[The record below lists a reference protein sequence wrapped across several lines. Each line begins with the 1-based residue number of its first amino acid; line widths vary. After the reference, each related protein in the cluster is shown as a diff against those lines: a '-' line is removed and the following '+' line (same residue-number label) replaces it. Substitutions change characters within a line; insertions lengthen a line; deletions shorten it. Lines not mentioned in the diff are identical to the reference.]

1 MGENSDNGPRRGS
14 DDNPLNQYLAAIEPL
29 RTGDRSDLASSGT
42 ALDQLLQH
50 AAMILEEHAP
60 VVLAHAVLLDDEI
73 ARRNPQAI
81 RASVLRIAQAL
92 KLPGSPPEL
101 RAQALDALALD
112 LSWLGRHAEAL
123 APAEQAVDIYRRLAE
138 DNPAAYLPNLAGSLT
153 NLGASLWELGRRG
166 DALAPTEGGV
176 RFWRRLAD
184 ENPAAHLPDLAMSLT
199 NLGSLLSELG
209 RRGDALA
216 PTAQAV
222 DIRRQLANEN
232 PAAHLPNLAIALTNL
247 GTRLS
252 ELGRH
257 SEALAPTQEA
267 VDIYWQLANENPAAY
282 LPNLAIAL
290 NNLGNR
296 RWERGRRGD
305 ALAPTEEAVGINRQL
320 AEDYPAAHLPNLA
333 MSLTNLGA
341 RLSALGRGDE
351 ALAPTEE
358 AVDIYRRLAEDHPAA
373 YLPDLA
379 MSVSNLGLLLSALG
393 RSGDALAPTEEGVD
407 FWRRLAEENPAA
419 YLPRLAMSVS
429 NLGALL
435 WTLGRHDDAIAPAQQ
450 AVAIGQQLAEN
461 NPAAYLPSLAM
472 SLTNLGL
479 TLAAL
484 GRHDKALAP
493 AQHAVA
499 IDQQLAE
506 NNPAAY
512 LPNLAGSLTNLGR
525 TLAALGHRADA
536 ASCFAEVTEL
546 GGRSPAIPIGQMAK
560 AIRRLLTLDA
570 DSAHEDEG
578 PILAGFNYLQRH
590 GVAQVAALP
599 GAGDRA
605 RLLNEISG
613 LLGEGARRIAAR
625 AGAEAAVTYVD
636 AMSTIEVRL
645 LRSTN
650 STQLETLRQR
660 DPRLAH
666 RLEAAWHTRDNTS
679 TAGDEQSAASMPRE
693 DPNQILAEIRALGDE
708 FAGFGMP
715 RTFDQIVDSLA
726 GRTAIVV
733 AADDGGCVLTIDPD
747 TRAATSTDI
756 ELLTTDAIREAWA
769 AARTGKS
776 GGATRLARL
785 VGENLP
791 ERTAGVVLVGAANL
805 LPMSSVWSKVADPP
819 RLVSSIGADPTPMNN
834 DGGWAVGFSEGPFD
848 PKDPTKRRQPIPGVK
863 DEAARIASITG
874 CEPAEMTDAATAR
887 RMLLDACR
895 VHLACHGTSGQSI
908 ADAAVLCGDESL
920 TLAGLIDGRSAHIA
934 EFVCLSACESG
945 APSLGNVEQS
955 ASFPS
960 LLSALGTRTAV
971 ATLWPVGDRDAVE
984 FVTMMYRKWAGG
996 ASLGDAIASTHQAQP
1011 LNATFAAYALYGDRG
1026 LAWTADTSVELTERI
1041 DMTTPE
1047 SDRRPLDPGALVTLL
1062 DEIDQHLL
1070 DDDQLDTLTRHV
1082 EAWGAAVST
1091 SADPGSEP
1099 AAIALAA
1106 SLTALGAGRAVEDAR
1121 GERAT
1126 GLPSTSAPGATND
1139 RTAQP
1144 ATAPQSP
1151 QALDA
1156 SIAAVLKKWRKDKI
1170 TQP

>member
-450 AVAIGQQLAEN
+450 AVAIG
-461 NPAAYLPSLAM
+461 
-472 SLTNLGL
+472 
-479 TLAAL
+479 
-484 GRHDKALAP
+484 
-493 AQHAVA
+493 
-499 IDQQLAE
+499 QQLAE